1 MPGIAMDGSED
12 LPNRFIS
19 DQPTHLGMCPFCYE
33 VATHMAKDMVGTRF
47 CRNGHKWPHA
57 HSLLAIPSNA
67 RPRKAPAENC
77 IYGRCPT
84 CDEPGV
90 IGARDIAG
98 TSWCKNDHEWTRYPR
113 LPVQQTE
120 QKPLATEQKPVYDS
134 SHAIKLAKEIE
145 NVVVTSAGK
154 ARDDAAYGGSHG
166 DGGASRSIELL
177 KYWLDGIEFAQ
188 TGKTTVYKSLA
199 QKIEQEKD
207 PDYAEWLRLNEKFA
221 K

>member
-1 MPGIAMDGSED
+1 MPGIALDGSED
-12 LPNRFIS
+12 LPNRFIV
-19 DQPTHLGMCPFCYE
+19 DKPKLGMCPFCYE
-33 VATHMAKDMVGTRF
+33 MATHMNKDMVGTHF
-47 CRNGHKWPHA
+47 CKNGHKWENA
-57 HSLLAIPSNA
+57 YSLLAIPSNA

-77 IYGRCPT
+77 TYGRCPT
-84 CDEPGV
+84 CDEQGV
-90 IGARDIAG
+90 NGARDIAG
-98 TSWCKNDHEWTRYPR
+98 TSWCKNNHEWERYPMK
-113 LPVQQTE
+113 
-120 QKPLATEQKPVYDS
+120 QKPVATEQNPVYDS

-154 ARDDAAYGGSHG
+154 VRDDAAYGGSHG

-177 KYWLDGIEFAQ
+177 KYWLDGIEFAK

-207 PDYAEWLRLNEKFA
+207 PEYQEWLRLNEKFT